1 MILKM
6 KETIKIFALVLC
18 ILPISLGAQKQS
30 LIEVAVTI
38 SEVDKKLGESIENNL
53 FIHSLHCDEAEWRV
67 QHAAKKIDVELGEM
81 LNAFGYYNGNFI
93 RKIEKQEKCWKVE
106 LSIEPGIRTKI
117 EVVDVK
123 IEGEANEDKEFLTL
137 LENLPVQ
144 KGDYLRHDKYENI
157 KELIGATAQ
166 IRGYFDGKYTQHKLK
181 INKTKNLAKISIN
194 YNSGLR
200 YRIGEVKYDR
210 TSLNNDL
217 FRKYLSVK
225 SGDFY
230 QNSNITKTYQD
241 LSGNGYYA
249 DVEIKVLIDQR
260 QDGVVPVEIKLIKSN
275 RRTYA
280 VGVGASTDTGPRL
293 RLEHKNR
300 RVNRKGHNYDAKLLL
315 SPVISNLSFNY
326 KIPIGQPQSDFISL
340 QIGAAHEDTDSS
352 ESDSILAN
360 VGRTKLRANGWL
372 ENIFVE
378 FLQEDFEVGEDDEE
392 SSLVMPGISWNKT
405 RSNNPIYPTRGYH
418 LSLETR
424 AATQA
429 LLSDVDLVQLKF
441 NSKGILPLGQ
451 KARFL
456 TRFEAGYNF
465 VDDFT
470 VLPASLR
477 FFAGGDN
484 SLRGYE
490 YESLGPEDNAGDVVG
505 GEGLVVG
512 SVEVDY
518 LFKPKW
524 AIAAFADGGNAFEVN
539 DIQIKK
545 SVGVG
550 ARWRSPIGPVKID
563 LAFPIEDDDA
573 DNFRI
578 HFSLG
583 PEL

>member
-1 MILKM
+1 MRL
-6 KETIKIFALVLC
+6 FALILC
-18 ILPISLGAQKQS
+18 VIPISLSAQKNHV
-30 LIEVAVTI
+30 IEVAVTI
-38 SEVDKKLGESIENNL
+38 PDVEKELVESIQNSL
-53 FIHSLHCDEAEWRV
+53 FIHSLNCSEAEWRIR
-67 QHAAKKIDVELGEM
+67 HAAKKIDVELGEI

-93 RKIEKQEKCWKVE
+93 TKIEKQEKCWKVK
-106 LSIEPGIRTKI
+106 LNIDPGIRTKVEII
-117 EVVDVK
+117 EVIID
-123 IEGEANEDKEFLTL
+123 GEATEDKGFLRF
-137 LENLPVQ
+137 LENLPLQ
-144 KGDYLRHDKYENI
+144 EGDYLRHDKYENI
-157 KELIGATAQ
+157 KELIGTAAQ
-166 IRGYFDGKYTQHKLK
+166 IRGYFDAKYTQHKLK
-181 INKTKNLAKISIN
+181 INKANNLAKISIH
-194 YNSGLR
+194 YNSGPR
-200 YRIGEVKYDR
+200 YRIGEIKYGR
-210 TSLNNDL
+210 TWLNKDL

-225 SGDFY
+225 PDDY
-230 QNSNITKTYQD
+230 YHNSSITKTYQD
-241 LSGNGYYA
+241 LSGSGYYA
-249 DVEIKVLIDQR
+249 DVEIKALIDQR
-260 QDGVVPVEIKLIKSN
+260 QDGAVPIEIKLIKSN
-275 RRTYA
+275 RRTFS

-293 RLEHKNR
+293 RLEHENR
-300 RVNRKGHNYDAKLLL
+300 RVNRRGHNYDAKMLL

-360 VGRTKLRANGWL
+360 VGRTKLHSNGWL

-378 FLQEDFEVGEDDEE
+378 YLLEDFEVGEDNET
-392 SSLVMPGISWNKT
+392 SSLVMPGISWSKT
-405 RSNNPIYPTRGYH
+405 RSDNPIYPTLGYH
-418 LSLETR
+418 LSMEAR

-429 LLSDVDLVQLKF
+429 LWSDVDLVQLKF

-456 TRFEAGYNF
+456 TRLEAGYNF

-470 VLPASLR
+470 ELPASLR

-484 SLRGYE
+484 SLRGYD
-490 YESLGPEDNAGDVVG
+490 YESLGPEDSAGEVIG
-505 GEGLVVG
+505 GEGLVMG

-524 AIAAFADGGNAFEVN
+524 AMAAFVDGGNAFDVN

-545 SVGVG
+545 SAGVG

-563 LAFPIEDDDA
+563 LAFPLEDHDA
-573 DNFRI
+573 DDFRI